1 MPVSLTAVKS
11 KNVVSLSVDKTF
23 VNPGIGTSLST
34 DTRNPLYIGG
44 HPPKSHVRG
53 LLTTAQ
59 YTGCIRNLEINGKQE
74 ALNHLPTVGNVT
86 QSICPT
92 N

>member
-1 MPVSLTAVKS
+1 MYFTAVKS

-23 VNPGIGTSLST
+23 VDPGIGQSSST
-34 DTRNPLYIGG
+34 DTKNPLFIGG
-44 HPPKSHVRG
+44 HPARSRLKG
-53 LLTTAQ
+53 LLTAAQ

-74 ALNHLPTVGNVT
+74 PLNLLYTVGNVT

-92 N
+92 I